1 MRRSKWTS
9 AFQQDETGLGFWR
22 RMVVVIVISVGLIGA
37 ATIAGAQAGNP
48 NPGVIPIN
56 AKPQGLSYGE
66 WSARWWDWALS
77 IPPSM
82 NPVFDPTG
90 ALCTQ
95 GQSGHVW
102 FLAETFGGSA
112 TRTCAV
118 PAGTMLFFPIL
129 NGAFGSGLGDCPAG
143 NPGPGCSVPTL
154 RALAAANVDPPVTL
168 LVSIDGVP
176 LTGLSAY
183 RATSP
188 VFSYTVTSDNIVGLL
203 VGVPLPG
210 GTYSPVVSDGYWL
223 MLAPLS
229 AGVHTIFIK
238 GISSGGLETDVAYN
252 LTVQ

>member
-22 RMVVVIVISVGLIGA
+22 RVVVVIVISVGLIGA

-48 NPGVIPIN
+48 NPSVIPIN
-56 AKPQGLSYGE
+56 SKPHGLSYGE

-82 NPVFDPTG
+82 NPLLDPSG
-90 ALCTQ
+90 AFCTQ
-95 GQSGHVW
+95 GQSGRVW

-112 TRTCAV
+112 IRTCAV

-129 NGAFGSGLGDCPAG
+129 NGAFGSGLGDCPPG
-143 NPGPGCSVPTL
+143 NPGAGCSVPTL
-154 RALAAANVDPPVTL
+154 RAAAAANVDPPVTL

-188 VFSYTVTSDNIVGLL
+188 VFSYTVTSDNVVGLL
-203 VGVPLPG
+203 A
-210 GTYSPVVSDGYWL
+210 GTYSPVVSDGYWM

-229 AGVHTIFIK
+229 AGAHTIFIK
-238 GISSGGLETDVAYN
+238 GISYIPPSGFETDVTYN